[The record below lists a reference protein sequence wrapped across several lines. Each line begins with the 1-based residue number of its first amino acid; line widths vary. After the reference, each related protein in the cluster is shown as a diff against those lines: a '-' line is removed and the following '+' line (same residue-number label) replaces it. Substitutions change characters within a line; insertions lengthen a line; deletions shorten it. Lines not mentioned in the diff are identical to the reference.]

1 MSLHSCLLLFLLCLS
16 LHACNARHFRA
27 VDNNLEKK
35 ITHFSNENDEKM
47 GFEYEIS
54 ALSNVKSSPAKQH
67 GEAKRG
73 SIAVNPSNDST
84 TDQKR
89 KETTT
94 NQKVPRVEGKTPV
107 SVQTESLASVSWR
120 VPHKKPSEKN
130 PGFNL
135 DYSPPKTHPPSH
147 N

>member
-1 MSLHSCLLLFLLCLS
+1 
-16 LHACNARHFRA
+16 
-27 VDNNLEKK
+27 
-35 ITHFSNENDEKM
+35 M
-47 GFEYEIS
+47 GFDEIS
-54 ALSNVKSSPAKQH
+54 ADLSKVKSSPAKQH

-73 SIAVNPSNDST
+73 SIAATPSNDST

-94 NQKVPRVEGKTPV
+94 NQIIPKVEGKTPV

-120 VPHKKPSEKN
+120 VPHKKHSEQN